1 MAILESVPGV
11 EVTIWC
17 NGTELY
23 EYPDTEEAVDP
34 TIEDKVVTKYV
45 QSTADAEFSLKLVVT
60 SSYKLGRNDLG
71 FFISLDGESDE
82 AGILCGP
89 QDLDKEGEWEL
100 DVRGWETVDRDDAK
114 FRRFKFGKL
123 LISTIYHLMKEHL
136 ANKTVAEDNIGY
148 MSKKAIMA
156 MRKVGLIEV
165 RVYMMGKG
173 SIVKHRTPK
182 PQSRE
187 KVPEKVIKGHSI
199 SHSIA

>member
-1 MAILESVPGV
+1 MAILETVPGV
-11 EVTIWC
+11 EVTTWC

-34 TIEDKVVTKYV
+34 TVEHKVATKYV

-60 SSYKLGRNDLG
+60 PSFKLGRNDLG
-71 FFISLDGESDE
+71 FFITLDGESDE

-89 QDLDKEGEWEL
+89 QDLDEEGKWEL
-100 DVRGWETVDRDDAK
+100 DVRGWETVDRDGAK

-123 LISTIYHLMKEHL
+123 LKSTIYRLINRHL
-136 ANKTVAEDNIGY
+136 ANISIAEDNIGY

-165 RVYMMGKG
+165 RVYIMGKG
-173 SIVKHRTPK
+173 RIVKHKTPK

-199 SHSIA
+199 SHRIA